1 MQSDLSRT
9 RGWFLTQNI
18 RKSEVRATR
27 LGSERGL
34 CMMGNSPG
42 GEAGPGMN
50 SSPDAEGQ
58 CGAGDVDGSEG
69 VLEDK

>member
-1 MQSDLSRT
+1 
-9 RGWFLTQNI
+9 
-18 RKSEVRATR
+18 
-27 LGSERGL
+27 
-34 CMMGNSPG
+34 MGNSPG

-50 SSPDAEGQ
+50 SSLMPKDRQ